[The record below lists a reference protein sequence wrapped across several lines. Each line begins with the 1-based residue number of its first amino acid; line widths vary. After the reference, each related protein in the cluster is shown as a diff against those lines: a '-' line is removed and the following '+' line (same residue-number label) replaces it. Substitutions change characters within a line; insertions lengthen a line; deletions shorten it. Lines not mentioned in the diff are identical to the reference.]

1 MRTVILNQQFWP
13 ALGRSERGLRPIGRR
28 KQVFLKR
35 VRQLG
40 NLPGIPSPQW
50 ATRLWRLRPFATGK
64 LRTSPKWETQTTPID
79 EFELNS
85 RPGGAVL
92 VAPVSRPIPRLQ
104 HSALGQSCRFDPL
117 PATSG
122 FPPDISRPARLV
134 RLVPQPDSC
143 TAASMRRDSIT
154 PQAATCRICGTV
166 RRAPCTVFG
175 PHPQNT

>member
-13 ALGRSERGLRPIGRR
+13 ALGRSARGLPPTGRR

-50 ATRLWRLRPFATGK
+50 ASK
-64 LRTSPKWETQTTPID
+64 
-79 EFELNS
+79 
-85 RPGGAVL
+85 
-92 VAPVSRPIPRLQ
+92 PIPRLQ
-104 HSALGQSCRFDPL
+104 HPALGQSCRFDPL

-122 FPPDISRPARLV
+122 FPPDICRPARLV

-166 RRAPCTVFG
+166 RRAPCTLCSPSSKHVSRFATIPFDDHCARCHFWMLG
-175 PHPQNT
+175 AFHFDGNRFLGAWCPLR